1 MAEIKKINEEDVKI
15 GVYRSPES
23 GLEAVAQEPIIAK
36 AFLESGME
44 FVRSLEEDKAI
55 KEKAAQAEADKDAKI
70 AELEAKLAAAE
81 KAEAQAEADKTKT
94 PKKAEK

>member
-1 MAEIKKINEEDVKI
+1 MAELKKINEKNVQV

-23 GLEAVAQEPIIAK
+23 GLEAIAQEPVIAK

-55 KEKAAQAEADKDAKI
+55 KAKEAKIEADKDAKI
-70 AELEAKLAAAE
+70 AELEARLAEAE
-81 KAEAQAEADKTKT
+81 KQKTAKKTEAEKQ
-94 PKKAEK
+94 KAEK

>member
-1 MAEIKKINEEDVKI
+1 MAELKKINEKNVQV

-23 GLEAVAQEPIIAK
+23 GLEAIAQEPVIAK

-55 KEKAAQAEADKDAKI
+55 KAKEAKIEADKDAKI
-70 AELEAKLAAAE
+70 AELEVRLAEAE
-81 KAEAQAEADKTKT
+81 KQKTAKKTEAEKQ
-94 PKKAEK
+94 KAEK

>member
-1 MAEIKKINEEDVKI
+1 MAELKKINEKNVQV

-23 GLEAVAQEPIIAK
+23 GLEAIAQEPVIAK

-55 KEKAAQAEADKDAKI
+55 KAKEAKIEADKDAKI
-70 AELEAKLAAAE
+70 AELEARLA
-81 KAEAQAEADKTKT
+81 
-94 PKKAEK
+94 KAEKQKTAKKIEAEKQKAEK